1 MPKRGGCKYP
11 HKYSR
16 VLPFYWQIANI
27 SVKDCKGSKIIMY
40 LNTFQLRDPW
50 QTMNIY
56 HCERL
61 PIALSS
67 NIFIFE
73 LWNKSLYPV
82 HGFCI

>member
-50 QTMNIY
+50 QTINIY

-61 PIALSS
+61 PIALSR
-67 NIFIFE
+67 IYKFKYFHI
-73 LWNKSLYPV
+73 WTMKQIIV
-82 HGFCI
+82 V

>member
-40 LNTFQLRDPW
+40 LNTFQLRDPR

-61 PIALSS
+61 PIALSR
-67 NIFIFE
+67 IYKLKYFHI
-73 LWNKSLYPV
+73 WIMKQIIMV
-82 HGFCI
+82 

>member
-40 LNTFQLRDPW
+40 LDTFQLKLIE
-50 QTMNIY
+50 TSKNT
-56 HCERL
+56 
-61 PIALSS
+61 
-67 NIFIFE
+67 F
-73 LWNKSLYPV
+73 
-82 HGFCI
+82 